1 MSRLDDLIN
10 EMSKD
15 FVPDEK
21 KDEPKAESDKKLK
34 EFFFGEMQTPQMGD
48 GKCTRCYQEM
58 RIHLSTYVCDHC
70 QSKSQGG

>member
-21 KDEPKAESDKKLK
+21 KEESKSETDKKLK
-34 EFFFGEMQTPQMGD
+34 EFFFSEMQTPQIGD
-48 GKCTRCYQEM
+48 GRCTRCFQDM
-58 RIHLSTYVCDHC
+58 RIHLSTFICDNC
-70 QSKSQGG
+70 ETKRQGG